1 MAGRMWLANANYG
14 AWVPC
19 PSIEMPSGTQ
29 KWGVSGQFLN
39 GGAYVR
45 RSTTGARVFEMNW
58 PMKHQHEL
66 DIIESFFE
74 GVYGPG
80 PFYVV
85 EPGSMEYNMFPAW
98 MATPGMAATDGP
110 SLLYDKRPTAAPFN
124 TGSDYLL
131 SAEYNIK
138 AGDIANEYTLAIPA
152 DYTMWTYF
160 IGSTSGIF
168 KASLN
173 GAPAVDMF
181 GTKSWEGGPSGSL
194 IKFFLDTSIDQTLAM
209 YVMCAIVKPTN
220 SGFGIAD
227 MIAHL
232 SEAGGGR
239 MPKGKGATGMEVDG
253 DFERTSY
260 SAALDRY
267 HGSVRLVEV
276 EPWL

>member
-29 KWGVSGQFLN
+29 KWGASGQFLN

-45 RSTTGARVFEMNW
+45 RSITGARVFEMNW
-58 PMKHQHEL
+58 PMKHQSEL
-66 DIIESFFE
+66 DTIESFFE
-74 GVYGPG
+74 GAYGPG

-98 MATPGMAATDGP
+98 MAAPGMAATDGP
-110 SLLYDKRPTAAPFN
+110 SLLYNKRPTSAALN
-124 TGSDYLL
+124 TGADYVLG
-131 SAEYNIK
+131 AEYSIK

-152 DYTMWTYF
+152 DYTMWTFYQ
-160 IGSTSGIF
+160 GSAAGIF
-168 KASLN
+168 NASLN
-173 GAPAVDMF
+173 GTPGVDMF
-181 GTKSWEGGPSGSL
+181 GVKSWDGGQNGSL
-194 IKFFLDTSIDQTLAM
+194 IKFYLDTSIDQTLAM
-209 YVMCAIVKPTN
+209 YTMCAIVKPSG
-220 SGFGIAD
+220 SGFGIQD
-227 MIAHL
+227 MLAHL
-232 SEAGGGR
+232 QNYGGR
-239 MPKGKGATGMEVDG
+239 MPKGKGSTGMEVDG